1 MVDFN
6 YRSLSHISNLAKSV
20 GNAVIVD
27 PLTAGSARD
36 PHDPRGHGSDGKI
49 AATVTTTCLT
59 SIGFVLVAIFQ
70 SERLN
75 SEDAYITCL
84 IIILGIA
91 VIAIFSMLWI
101 SVVAHLNTERWL
113 RNDASEHKD
122 GLKISITFLWVFGMA
137 SVVQEAL
144 ELTVNV
150 SCLDFQH
157 ELNTTG
163 YKYRWYMIGTN
174 TSIILFYC
182 VQLSFVS
189 FFIRYRLGN
198 YISINYGLLF
208 VLTTNAV
215 LWFISEKEEVDGYYD
230 DEPGQAANRTQ
241 DPCYWNSNITMLVS
255 SSLNPYLSPA
265 SIEFF
270 LLSSG
275 LILAMIPKHTES
287 NALEEDT
294 WSSEEMVPLIQHS
307 ETQPLLKRPHHPV
320 THFSFIILVIVFNL
334 TLLTGNI
341 VFVFV
346 LPRDSSMFCTWIVI
360 DSFYKLVMVIVIML
374 IYYHIY
380 LYGKPKPGNHQLKPG
395 QYILLIATTGTVAVC
410 VFGMIGGIQVLDP
423 LKGFLYTT
431 DNTFD
436 IIIAFLQTILLIHI
450 ERVNLNRT
458 EEACI
463 PTDLLCIFLAICNM
477 SYWIVDSFI
486 DVRYAES
493 YHITGP
499 VFDKENWEDVQDDLA
514 PMLIFYRFHAFLDW
528 YIIYCKLRRV

>member
-1 MVDFN
+1 M
-6 YRSLSHISNLAKSV
+6 RTLSCISNLAKSV

-36 PHDPRGHGSDGKI
+36 PSDPRGRGSDGKI
-49 AATVTTTCLT
+49 AATVTTTCLS

-70 SERLN
+70 SERSE
-75 SEDAYITCL
+75 SEDAYIVCL
-84 IIILGIA
+84 MIILGIA

-101 SVVAHLNTERWL
+101 SVVAHKNTNRWF
-113 RNDASEHKD
+113 RNDSSEHQD

-137 SVVQEAL
+137 SVVLEAL
-144 ELTVNV
+144 DLTVNV

-163 YKYRWYMIGTN
+163 YKYRWYNIGSNMST
-174 TSIILFYC
+174 ILFYC

-198 YISINYGLLF
+198 YISINYGLLL

-215 LWFISEKEEVDGYYD
+215 LWFISEKEEIDEYYD
-230 DEPGQAANRTQ
+230 DEPSQAANRSQ
-241 DPCYWNSNITMLVS
+241 DPCFWNSNITKLVS

-275 LILAMIPKHTES
+275 LILAMMPKHTEG
-287 NALEEDT
+287 NVLEDDK
-294 WSSEEMVPLIQHS
+294 WSSEEMVPLLHHS
-307 ETQPLLKRPHHPV
+307 ERQPLLKRPHHPV
-320 THFSFIILVIVFNL
+320 THFSFIILVIVINL

-346 LPRDSSMFCTWIVI
+346 LPKDNSMFCTWIAIDTFFKFAMVI
-360 DSFYKLVMVIVIML
+360 DIML
-374 IYYHIY
+374 IYYHVH
-380 LYGKPKPGNHQLKPG
+380 LYGKTKSENHQLKPG

-410 VFGMIGGIQVLDP
+410 VFGMIGGLQILP
-423 LKGFLYTT
+423 SFKGCLYTV
-431 DNTFD
+431 DNIFD

-450 ERVNLNRT
+450 ERVHWNLT
-458 EEACI
+458 EERSI
-463 PTDLLCIFLAICNM
+463 PTDLLCIFLAICNIT
-477 SYWIVDSFI
+477 YWIVDSFI
-486 DVRYAES
+486 DARYAES
-493 YHITGP
+493 SHITGP
-499 VFDKENWEDVQDDLA
+499 IFDKDNWEDVQDVLA

-528 YIIYCKLRRV
+528 YIMYCKLRRV